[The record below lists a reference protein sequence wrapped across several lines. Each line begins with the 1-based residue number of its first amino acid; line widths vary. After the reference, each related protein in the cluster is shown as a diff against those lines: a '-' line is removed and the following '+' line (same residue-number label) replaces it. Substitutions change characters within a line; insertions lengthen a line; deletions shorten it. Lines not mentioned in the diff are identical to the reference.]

1 MEFPQKVMQTVYYVY
16 TAKNSKMSM
25 NVSFLNRPFNVES
38 HYLNTETADVVFK
51 CGKEPV
57 PAHKIL
63 LAGYSNAFN
72 TMFYG
77 TLREG
82 NEVEIVDA
90 TPHGFREFLRYF
102 YFSDIHIRLES
113 IYETMY
119 LSKKYLLETYF
130 QECCKFLSQQ
140 DEPPGIIIGYEQSI
154 RFALKEL
161 RVKMEH
167 SIRINSDKIFQSEYF
182 TTISQKLLKK
192 IIRIPIVRIEASKCV
207 FDGCIRW
214 AREACKQANI
224 DPTISQNL
232 RDKLGDCFQF
242 IEFSA
247 MTSLEITECVERFGD
262 LFTSKE
268 LQSIIFTVS
277 AKSAIRGTARETKI
291 EVSQPTQR
299 RSAAAK
305 GKVEGLFF
313 VPQKRMLLKSFSVSD
328 CFGFHVAQGYLAMVA
343 KMSSNNEKQLLHIEF
358 FPFEGLYE
366 LREDIILEP
375 NATYVIEIMFLSN
388 VGYVQRE
395 IIRSAECPITIL
407 PETNT
412 NFIASV
418 EFRTS

>member
-1 MEFPQKVMQTVYYVY
+1 
-16 TAKNSKMSM
+16 MSM
-25 NVSFLNRPFNVES
+25 RFSFRNRPFNVES
-38 HYLNTETADVVFK
+38 HYLNTATADVVFN
-51 CGKEPV
+51 CGNIEIKEPV

-63 LAGYSNAFN
+63 LAGYSDAFN

-102 YFSDIHIRLES
+102 YFTDIHIRLES
-113 IYETMY
+113 INETMY
-119 LSKKYLLETYF
+119 LAKKYLLDTYF
-130 QECCKFLSQQ
+130 EECCKFLSQQ
-140 DEPPGIIIGYEQSI
+140 NEPPGIIIGYSQSI
-154 RFALKEL
+154 RFALTEL
-161 RVKMEH
+161 KVKMEH
-167 SIRINSDKIFQSEYF
+167 SIRINANKIFQSEYF
-182 TTISQKLLKK
+182 ATISHKLLKK

-207 FDGCIRW
+207 FDGCILW
-214 AREACKQANI
+214 AQEACKRANI

-232 RDKLGDCFQF
+232 RDKLGDSFQF

-247 MTSLEITECVERFGD
+247 MTSMEIAECVKRFGD

-268 LQSIIFTVS
+268 LQSIISMIS
-277 AKSAIRGTARETKI
+277 AKSAIPGTGHETKI
-291 EVSQPTQR
+291 EISKPTQR

-305 GKVEGLFF
+305 GKVEELFF
-313 VPQKRMLLKSFSVSD
+313 VPAKRMLLKSFTVSD
-328 CFGFHVAQGYLAMVA
+328 CFGYPVAQGYLARVA
-343 KMSSNNEKQLLHIEF
+343 KMSDNNERHFLHIEF

-375 NATYVIEIMFLSN
+375 NSTYVIEIMFLGN

-407 PETNT
+407 PETNS

-418 EFRTS
+418 EFRPILEQ